1 MMQVIKQ
8 CISPN
13 FNDRT
18 LLVNGIVIHYTEEE
32 LDDALRIFADDKREK
47 RVSAHYI
54 IDRDGSIFAAVPEG
68 KRAWH
73 AGVGS
78 WRGITDLNSA
88 SIGIE
93 LVYKPGEEY
102 HKDQIDS
109 LIDLCHAIKSRHD
122 IKWVIGHSDCAFARG
137 KVDPGP
143 CFPWKQ
149 LAAVGIGIWPDGSL
163 CKLHLETGELLSR
176 IGYDVT
182 DIDSAIGAF
191 SLHFCPWLNRQS
203 GTWEHQFRNCAES
216 VYATVIMMEVSC
228 V

>member
-18 LLVNGIVIHYTEEE
+18 LPVNGIVIHYTEEE
-32 LDDALRIFADDKREK
+32 LDDTLMIFANDKRKK
-47 RVSAHYI
+47 RVSSHYV
-54 IDRDGSIFAAVPEG
+54 IDRNGVAYAVVPEE

-143 CFPWKQ
+143 CFPWKR
-149 LAAVGIGIWPDGSL
+149 LAETGIGIWPDGSA
-163 CKLHLETGELLSR
+163 CKSRLETGELLSR

-182 DIDSAIGAF
+182 DVDTAIAAF

-203 GTWEHQFRNCAES
+203 GTWKLEFRNCAES
-216 VYATVIMMEVSC
+216 VYAAAIKKEVSC